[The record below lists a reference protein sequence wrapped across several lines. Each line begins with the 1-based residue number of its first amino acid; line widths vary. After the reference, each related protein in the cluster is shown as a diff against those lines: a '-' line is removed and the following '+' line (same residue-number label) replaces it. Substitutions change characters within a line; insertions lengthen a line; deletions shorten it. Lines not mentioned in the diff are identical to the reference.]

1 MNQDK
6 IEFIEWLINRMQ
18 FKYNCSRD
26 DIIISQ
32 LLEII
37 EFLKPKPFHLSLSDI
52 DLDKILSRYYVD
64 FMLDKCD
71 DMQIGFSDEE
81 RITFR
86 NNIKNIVTDII
97 NNNIPKDFLIK
108 G

>member
-1 MNQDK
+1 
-6 IEFIEWLINRMQ
+6 
-18 FKYNCSRD
+18 
-26 DIIISQ
+26 
-32 LLEII
+32 
-37 EFLKPKPFHLSLSDI
+37 
-52 DLDKILSRYYVD
+52 
-64 FMLDKCD
+64 MLDKCD